1 MEIIARI
8 EEQLPLHIDE
18 YTDRNEWQGQD
29 GRQHLRRQPKLR
41 RCGEKAKEKSLF
53 LFLIRFFALS
63 LQHQELH

>member
-41 RCGEKAKEKSLF
+41 RCGEKAKGNPLF
-53 LFLIRFFALS
+53 FFFATVLPWV
-63 LQHQELH
+63 

>member
-53 LFLIRFFALS
+53 SFLN
-63 LQHQELH
+63 

>member
-29 GRQHLRRQPKLR
+29 GRQYLRRQPKVR
-41 RCGEKAKEKSLF
+41 RSERKAKEKSLF
-53 LFLIRFFALS
+53 SFLN
-63 LQHQELH
+63 